1 MMLGSGPKFLSPQ
14 ILHVQQVLFFCI
26 GLAICGTLSQ
36 CKEAKQSKTSDS
48 ATFPKSDKELTLL
61 VEKPEGLIPPE
72 GMVWIPGGTF
82 EQGAVAGDVLAMRH
96 EKPTHS
102 VAVDG
107 FLWTVQK

>member
-1 MMLGSGPKFLSPQ
+1 MPGSVPIAPFNQ
-14 ILHVQQVLFFCI
+14 ILCGQKILFFCI
-26 GLAICGTLSQ
+26 GLAICGMLSQ
-36 CKEAKQSKTSDS
+36 CKEAKQSKAPDS
-48 ATFPKSDKELTLL
+48 ATFPKSDREFPLL

-82 EQGAVAGDVLAMRH
+82 EQGAVAGDVLVMRH